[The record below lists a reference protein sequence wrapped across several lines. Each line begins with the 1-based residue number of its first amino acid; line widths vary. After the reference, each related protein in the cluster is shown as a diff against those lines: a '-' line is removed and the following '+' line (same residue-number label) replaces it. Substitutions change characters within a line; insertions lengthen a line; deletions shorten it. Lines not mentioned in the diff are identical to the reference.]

1 VPRFATSQLCY
12 RSLAWVQRRYRVCT
26 NHGRPSNRPRSP
38 AHRIPSAHRPPRAF
52 PLSPGVNSSA
62 LSTST
67 AGTTASASTV
77 PLRPR
82 LLRCS
87 GFMAAAISRDLISF
101 LMRGQSG
108 VELLLEELEE
118 EEEDEPEDELRRWK
132 GDSEERVRARVRA
145 GCDGEGGERERGV
158 VVAAVRADVL
168 GREGSTLGIGMLI
181 SVYSGS
187 SAAAAKAGKGTVGD
201 TGDESAPSG
210 VCAAAVG
217 DEAAAWVASLAV
229 VGKSK

>member
-1 VPRFATSQLCY
+1 
-12 RSLAWVQRRYRVCT
+12 
-26 NHGRPSNRPRSP
+26 
-38 AHRIPSAHRPPRAF
+38 
-52 PLSPGVNSSA
+52 
-62 LSTST
+62 
-67 AGTTASASTV
+67 
-77 PLRPR
+77 
-82 LLRCS
+82 
-87 GFMAAAISRDLISF
+87 MAAAISRDLISF

-108 VELLLEELEE
+108 VELLLLLELL
-118 EEEDEPEDELRRWK
+118 EEDEPDDELRRWN

-145 GCDGEGGERERGV
+145 GCDGEAGDV
-158 VVAAVRADVL
+158 VAAAVRADVL
-168 GREGSTLGIGMLI
+168 GGRGRGSGSTLGIGMLI

>member
-1 VPRFATSQLCY
+1 VSTVR
-12 RSLAWVQRRYRVCT
+12 
-26 NHGRPSNRPRSP
+26 
-38 AHRIPSAHRPPRAF
+38 AHRIPSAHLPPLAF
-52 PLSPGVNSSA
+52 PPSPGVNSSA

-108 VELLLEELEE
+108 VEDEE
-118 EEEDEPEDELRRWK
+118 EEEELLEDEPDDELRRWN

-145 GCDGEGGERERGV
+145 GCDGEAGDV
-158 VVAAVRADVL
+158 VVPAVRADVL
-168 GREGSTLGIGMLI
+168 GGRGRGSTLGIGMLI

-201 TGDESAPSG
+201 AGDESAPSG